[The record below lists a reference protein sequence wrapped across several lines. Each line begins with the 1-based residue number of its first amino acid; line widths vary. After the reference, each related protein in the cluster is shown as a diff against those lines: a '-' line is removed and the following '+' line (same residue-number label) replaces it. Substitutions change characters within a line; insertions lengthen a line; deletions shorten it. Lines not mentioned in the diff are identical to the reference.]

1 MKYTSQLFIIM
12 IILITC
18 IVIVSLNNKYIFETY
33 QNINHLGNDN
43 YLLKGVYPI
52 SNNPVSTQTYSRE
65 WRNYP
70 VFNIPSYS
78 QMTNNLRYFKNPNI
92 AISSP
97 EDFLDTFY
105 NNKSNLSNIVKPGE
119 IKPIV
124 TQGKPR
130 VGYWNTNVDVLY

>member
-1 MKYTSQLFIIM
+1 MKNKSYLSIVMIMVIGTII
-12 IILITC
+12 IC
-18 IVIVSLNNKYIFETY
+18 SLNDKYNFETY
-33 QNINHLGNDN
+33 QNINSLGDDN

-52 SNNPVSTQTYSRE
+52 NNNPVSNQTYSRE
-65 WRNYP
+65 WKNYP
-70 VFNIPSYS
+70 IFNIPSYS

-105 NNKSNLSNIVKPGE
+105 NNKSNISNIVKPGA

-124 TQGKPR
+124 TQGNPR
-130 VGYWNTNVDVLY
+130 VGYWNTKVDVLY

>member
-1 MKYTSQLFIIM
+1 MKYKSHLSIGMVM
-12 IILITC
+12 IIGSIIIYL
-18 IVIVSLNNKYIFETY
+18 VNNKYNFEAY
-33 QNINHLGNDN
+33 QNLNSLDEDN

-52 SNNPVSTQTYSRE
+52 SNNPISTQTYSRE
-65 WRNYP
+65 WKNYP
-70 VFNIPSYS
+70 KFNIPSYS

-92 AISSP
+92 ANSSP

-105 NNKSNLSNIVKPGE
+105 NKKSNLSNIVKPGE

-130 VGYWNTNVDVLY
+130 VGYWNTKVDVLY